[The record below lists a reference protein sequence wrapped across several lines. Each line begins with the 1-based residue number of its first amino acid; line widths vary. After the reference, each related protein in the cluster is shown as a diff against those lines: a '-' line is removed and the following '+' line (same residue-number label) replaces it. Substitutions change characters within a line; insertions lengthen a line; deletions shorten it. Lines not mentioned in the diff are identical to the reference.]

1 MGRRTRI
8 SRGRFGETPQ
18 FPQRPG
24 GSKSSTRCGFHHAR
38 AIMMAMTSTT
48 AFAKGQFAET
58 PEFEQKLD
66 RLAEVAVRVGLG
78 LGPGQELVMTAP
90 LEAILLARQITEQ
103 AYKAGATLVT
113 TLLSDE
119 PSALLRFRYGQNASF
134 DTAPSWL
141 YDGMAQAYRS
151 GAARLAITGNDPSL
165 LSKEDPEK
173 VGRVNRATSKA
184 YRPALELIT
193 RHEINWTI
201 VASATPA
208 WAAAVFPDLPQDEA
222 LSRLWN
228 AIFAA
233 SRADR
238 PNPVAAWKEH
248 DANLHARADWL
259 NEKRYAALHF
269 RGPGTD
275 LRVGLAR
282 DHLWL
287 GGGTTAG
294 NGRYCIPNL
303 PTEEVFTTPHKD
315 RVEGRVTSTKPLS
328 YQGTMIE
335 EISVEFQAGQIV
347 EARAVR
353 GNQVLQRMIETDEGA
368 RRLGEVSLVPHSSP
382 IASSGLLFL
391 NTLFD
396 ENAACHIALGQAYST
411 CLKNGDVLTQE
422 QLAARGANNSLI
434 HVDWMIG
441 SNRIDVDGISATGQ
455 SEPVMR
461 AGEWSLD
468 LRS

>member
-1 MGRRTRI
+1 MN
-8 SRGRFGETPQ
+8 
-18 FPQRPG
+18 
-24 GSKSSTRCGFHHAR
+24 
-38 AIMMAMTSTT
+38 STT
-48 AFAKGQFAET
+48 TFSKAPLASSA
-58 PEFEQKLD
+58 EFEKNLE
-66 RLAEVAVRVGLG
+66 RLAEVAVHAGLG
-78 LGPGQELVMTAP
+78 LAPGQELVMTATLDALP
-90 LEAILLARQITEQ
+90 LARLITKH
-103 AYKAGATLVT
+103 AYKAGARLVT
-113 TLLSDE
+113 TLFTDE
-119 PSALLRFRYGQNASF
+119 ESSLLRYRHGSNASF
-134 DTAPSWL
+134 DSAASWL
-141 YDGMAQAYRS
+141 YEGMAQAFRS

-173 VGRVNRATSKA
+173 VSRANRAMSKA

-201 VASATPA
+201 VACATPA
-208 WAAAVFPDLPQDEA
+208 WAKAMFPDLPADEA
-222 LSRLWN
+222 LARLWN

-233 SRADR
+233 SRADQAD
-238 PNPVAAWKEH
+238 PVKAWKEH
-248 DANLHARADWL
+248 DANLHARSKWL

-275 LRVGLAR
+275 LRVGLAD

-294 NGRYCIPNL
+294 NGRYCIANM

-315 RVEGRVTSTKPLS
+315 RVEGKVTSTKPLS
-328 YQGTMIE
+328 HQGTMIE
-335 EISVEFQAGQIV
+335 GISVRFEGGKIV
-347 EARAVR
+347 EAHASR
-353 GNQVLQRMIETDEGA
+353 GEQVLQRMIETDEGA

-411 CLKNGDVLTQE
+411 CLKNGDNLTPE
-422 QLAARGANNSLI
+422 QLAARGANESLI

-441 SNRIDVDGISATGQ
+441 SNRIDVDGISAAGKA
-455 SEPVMR
+455 EPVMR
-461 AGEWSLD
+461 AGEWV
-468 LRS
+468 